1 LRTARI
7 WQFETI
13 SDGDIDGDARLL
25 DQLSIGTPALARLW
39 RTTPCLAV
47 PARVA
52 SLPGFTA
59 AAEAAEARGWPVHIR
74 ATGGAPVPQFPGM
87 LNLALAYRL
96 DAERSWS
103 LDDGYRHLAGVLT
116 AALGELGLAAE
127 IGEIADA
134 FCPGR
139 YDLSLGGRKIAG
151 LAQRR
156 RRTADGGQAVL
167 AHACLLVEGDL
178 TAPFAALAEFEDAFM
193 PTRKWR
199 IGAATTIGA
208 QRHGRDNLADVT
220 RAIGDS
226 LRGDDSP
233 AYIAAT
239 PTRA

>member
-1 LRTARI
+1 
-7 WQFETI
+7 
-13 SDGDIDGDARLL
+13 
-25 DQLSIGTPALARLW
+25 LSIATPALAHLW
-39 RTTPCLAV
+39 QTTPCLAV
-47 PARVA
+47 PSRIA
-52 SLPGFTA
+52 SLPGFAEA
-59 AAEAAEARGWPVHIR
+59 AAAAEARGWPVHVR
-74 ATGGAPVPQFPGM
+74 ATGGAPVPQFSGM

-96 DAERSWS
+96 DGDRPWS
-103 LDDGYRHLAGVLT
+103 LDDGYRHLAGVLI
-116 AALGELGLAAE
+116 AALRKLNLTAE

-178 TAPFAALAEFEDAFM
+178 AAPFTALADFEDAFM
-193 PTRKWR
+193 PARQWR
-199 IGAATTIGA
+199 IDAATTIAAHRSA
-208 QRHGRDNLADVT
+208 QDNIADVT

-226 LRGDDSP
+226 LRSDDSP

-239 PTRA
+239 PTKA